1 MENNLDRLCFS
12 YGIKIP
18 TNKEDQNVIQKALG
32 VIEEDGVFAFKIYLD
47 SMRKSKF
54 KVIATKIEDNIEE
67 ILKEIEIVDNFG
79 NSTLKELGS
88 DLNKLFL
95 TKELIERTLIYAR
108 YHAKGV
114 E

>member
-18 TNKEDQNVIQKALG
+18 RNKDDQNVIQKALG
-32 VIEEDGVFAFKIYLD
+32 VVEEDGVFAFKIYLD
-47 SMRKSKF
+47 SLKQSESN
-54 KVIATKIEDNIEE
+54 IATKINENIGKM
-67 ILKEIEIVDNFG
+67 LKEIDIVDNFG
-79 NSTLKELGS
+79 DSTLKELGS

-108 YHAKGV
+108 YHARGV

>member
-1 MENNLDRLCFS
+1 MENNLDRLCFG

-47 SMRKSKF
+47 SLKQPESK
-54 KVIATKIEDNIEE
+54 KIANKIEENIEKM
-67 ILKEIEIVDNFG
+67 LKEIEIVNNFRD
-79 NSTLKELGS
+79 STLKDLGS

>member
-18 TNKEDQNVIQKALG
+18 RNKDDQNVIQKALG

-47 SMRKSKF
+47 SLKQPESN
-54 KVIATKIEDNIEE
+54 IATKIKENIGKM
-67 ILKEIEIVDNFG
+67 LKEIDIVGNFED
-79 NSTLKELGS
+79 STLKDLGS